1 MGTNAKNKDNTK
13 GKAAKDN
20 KTKANKKNTI
30 GLSVLGILVVIIV
43 IGITIVAS
51 SMGGTAGKYIGTIL
65 GGIKGIAEYSENY
78 EEGKAEGLSAKD
90 TQVEIGNSIRNVA
103 NLEVMVASVKIDNY
117 HTYGKEDSTK
127 YEALYL
133 MNADAVFAVDLSYA
147 ETALDEENHSVH
159 ITLPQPNVEV
169 YIDDS
174 NKEKLYEY
182 DAKFFDGSA
191 KDGIID
197 YINSHSQLEEKTKN
211 SIASDGNLMESAR
224 ISAQTQIEELVKSIN
239 TDIKTVEIDWE

>member
-13 GKAAKDN
+13 GKAVKEN
-20 KTKANKKNTI
+20 KTKANKKNAI
-30 GLSVLGILVVIIV
+30 GLSVIGILVVIIV
-43 IGITIVAS
+43 IGISIGAW
-51 SMGGTAGKYIGTIL
+51 SMGGTTGKWIGSVL
-65 GGIKGIAEYSENY
+65 GGIDGVANYGENY
-78 EEGKAEGLSAKD
+78 EKGKAEGLSAKD
-90 TQVEIGNSIRNVA
+90 TQVEIGNSIRDVA

-117 HTYGKEDSTK
+117 HTYGKEGSAK

-147 ETALDEENHSVH
+147 ETTLDEENHSIH